1 MRIETSDM
9 QQFETEQE
17 QCAAIIREVV
27 SDYREQQKPIDNE
40 LKKLVQENRHKMK
53 AVTDRIAEKYFG

>member
-1 MRIETSDM
+1 MRIEASDM
-9 QQFETEQE
+9 LQFETEQE

-40 LKKLVQENRHKMK
+40 LKSLFRKIDIR
-53 AVTDRIAEKYFG
+53 